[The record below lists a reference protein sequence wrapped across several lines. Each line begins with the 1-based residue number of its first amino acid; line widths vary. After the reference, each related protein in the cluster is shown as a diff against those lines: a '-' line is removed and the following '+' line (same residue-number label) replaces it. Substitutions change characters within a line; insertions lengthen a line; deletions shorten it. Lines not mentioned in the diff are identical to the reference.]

1 VVAAFRDVIPFFVNI
16 DDPKAQGVC
25 DQFEVRVRPTLV
37 MADQEGK
44 IIKRFDGERQVPNLQ
59 EAVSE
64 FGQKYFKDYAWAES
78 LDKAYE
84 TAKADK
90 KNVALFFDDGT
101 DVSKQFVKMIKDCA
115 ASAKFVFA
123 KLPFKKNSED
133 AKKYK
138 VVKPCT
144 LILFDGEKAE
154 ELDRV
159 EGKKPAKEF
168 KAFLEKNTRKV
179 D

>member
-1 VVAAFRDVIPFFVNI
+1 MVAAFREVIPLFVNI
-16 DDPKAQGVC
+16 DDAKAQGVC

-44 IIKRFDGERQVPNLQ
+44 IVKRFDGERQVPNLLQ
-59 EAVSE
+59 AVAE

-78 LDKAYE
+78 VDTAFE
-84 TAKADK
+84 TAKTEK

-101 DVSKQFVKMIKDCA
+101 DASKQFVKMIKEAPA
-115 ASAKFVFA
+115 AAKFVFV
-123 KLPFKKNSED
+123 KLAYKKNSDD

-138 VVKPCT
+138 IAKPVT
-144 LILFDGEKAE
+144 LLIFDSEKAE
-154 ELDRV
+154 ELGRL

-168 KAFLEKNTRKV
+168 KAFLEQNVRP
-179 D
+179 